1 MAKPQ
6 NRAVLQHQSR
16 DLMAIFW
23 GLAAWCTISLAC
35 TVFLIF
41 SGTATAQSHSQSN
54 LIASVA
60 DLTPNQG
67 VIDQRPKGRE
77 TGLPLPRYVSFRNAK
92 TNMRVGPGI
101 QFELRAVYNRQWMP
115 MQVVAESGHWREVQD
130 WEGTRGWVHKDLLSS
145 RRTARVSEHLVDLS
159 RQPLA
164 DAPLVARLSRGVI
177 AGLKSCQGNW
187 CFLEVDEVK
196 GWTPRQQLYGTFT
209 HEDFGT
215 TTSKNPLRFIGFP

>member
-54 LIASVA
+54 LIASLA

-77 TGLPLPRYVSFRNAK
+77 TGLPLPRYVSFRNVK

-130 WEGTRGWVHKDLLSS
+130 WEGPEDGFTKICYHR
-145 RRTARVSEHLVDLS
+145 
-159 RQPLA
+159 
-164 DAPLVARLSRGVI
+164 VARRVFQKIWSIYRDNRWQMHPLSLGCPAVLSP
-177 AGLKSCQGNW
+177 G
-187 CFLEVDEVK
+187 
-196 GWTPRQQLYGTFT
+196 
-209 HEDFGT
+209 
-215 TTSKNPLRFIGFP
+215 